1 MDVHRE
7 YFSLSLKLYMIWI
20 QFTLQQAKSNES
32 LPVTVIDGIL
42 NGLMWNRK
50 LLGDFLTKF
59 IFCWVKFRS
68 MDPAY
73 FGVTQWSFWFKI
85 KQIYKYI

>member
-42 NGLMWNRK
+42 NGLM
-50 LLGDFLTKF
+50 
-59 IFCWVKFRS
+59 
-68 MDPAY
+68 
-73 FGVTQWSFWFKI
+73 
-85 KQIYKYI
+85 